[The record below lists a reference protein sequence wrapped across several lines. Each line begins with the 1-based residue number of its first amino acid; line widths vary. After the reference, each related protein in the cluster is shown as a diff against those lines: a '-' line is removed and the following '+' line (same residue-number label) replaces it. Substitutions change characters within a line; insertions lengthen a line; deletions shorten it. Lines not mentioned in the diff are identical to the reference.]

1 MMRFR
6 RCKGANDKLA
16 ELKDEILEQIW
27 TAREMG
33 KSNLNE
39 ILERVENHHHISEAL
54 SELEKDQMVKKTG
67 DNIEFLEKGEERARG
82 IIRRHRLAE
91 TLLSTVF
98 EMPDEVI
105 HSQACCLE
113 HERVL
118 SPAAT
123 ESICTF
129 LGHPPTCPHGKP
141 IPPGPCC
148 SRFARE
154 VKPLVIPLTE
164 GEPGEIYRIVF
175 MAPKTHQGFDR
186 LANLGV
192 IAGSEIR
199 LHQKKPSYLIMA
211 GETEVALDE
220 EVAKAIYVKKII

>member
-1 MMRFR
+1 MRFR
-6 RCKGANDKLA
+6 RCKRENGKLSD
-16 ELKDEILEQIW
+16 LKDEILEHIW

-33 KSNLNE
+33 ISN
-39 ILERVENHHHISEAL
+39 ISDITSRIGDGQNIPAAL
-54 SELEKDQMVKKTG
+54 DELEKDEFVKRTG
-67 DNIEFLEKGEERARG
+67 EDIGFLKKGEDKARE

-98 EMPDEVI
+98 EIPDEMI
-105 HSQACCLE
+105 HTQACGLE

-118 SPAAT
+118 SPEAT

-141 IPPGPCC
+141 IPPGACC
-148 SRFARE
+148 ARITRE

-164 GEPGEIYRIVF
+164 GEPGGIYRIVF
-175 MAPKTHQGFDR
+175 LVPKEHQAFDR
-186 LANLGV
+186 LSSLGV
-192 IAGSEIR
+192 IAGNEIR

-220 EVAKAIYVKKII
+220 EVAKAIYVKKVM